1 MSRRLQALRI
11 PTVMA
16 IQLKGSAVD
25 SGMKL
30 ERASRSTAQADS
42 PASRQALRATAAA
55 YPRSTNP
62 AAGLSPTVR
71 QSTVMRSRCPS

>member
-25 SGMKL
+25 SGMTR

-55 YPRSTNP
+55 
-62 AAGLSPTVR
+62 
-71 QSTVMRSRCPS
+71 

>member
-1 MSRRLQALRI
+1 MIRRWLCLHI

-16 IQLKGSAVD
+16 IRLKGSAVD
-25 SGMKL
+25 SGMTR

-55 YPRSTNP
+55 
-62 AAGLSPTVR
+62 
-71 QSTVMRSRCPS
+71 